1 MEDHLQFLL
10 IASCYIMLCY
20 ETVSQK
26 HTEDD
31 LDFSSFINCV
41 GVDSDGYQMLADVA
55 TALTN
60 CLFSFPNHL
69 TAAYIGYFQLY
80 RQNYKT
86 GKYREAVVLARISL
100 LDRNMICFFISFLR
114 LHPCDI

>member
-1 MEDHLQFLL
+1 MEDHLL
-10 IASCYIMLCY
+10 IASCYVMLCY
-20 ETVSQK
+20 ETVSQR

-80 RQNYKT
+80 RQNHKT
-86 GKYREAVVLARISL
+86 GKYSEAVVLARISL
-100 LDRNMICFFISFLR
+100 LDENKIFFIFSPAASL
-114 LHPCDI
+114 

>member
-10 IASCYIMLCY
+10 IAICYVMLCY

-86 GKYREAVVLARISL
+86 GKYREAVFLARISL
-100 LDRNMICFFISFLR
+100 LDKNIICFFLSFLR

>member
-1 MEDHLQFLL
+1 MLA
-10 IASCYIMLCY
+10 AS
-20 ETVSQK
+20 QR

-31 LDFSSFINCV
+31 LDFSSFINFV
-41 GVDSDGYQMLADVA
+41 RVDSDGYQMLADVA

-86 GKYREAVVLARISL
+86 GKYREAVVFLAWISFL
-100 LDRNMICFFISFLR
+100 EENMTFFSSFLR

>member
-1 MEDHLQFLL
+1 MKDHLL
-10 IASCYIMLCY
+10 IASCYVMLCY
-20 ETVSQK
+20 ETVSQRR
-26 HTEDD
+26 TEDD

-60 CLFSFPNHL
+60 CLFFFPNHL

-86 GKYREAVVLARISL
+86 RKYTAAVVFLARIS
-100 LDRNMICFFISFLR
+100 FL
-114 LHPCDI
+114 

>member
-10 IASCYIMLCY
+10 IASCYVILCY
-20 ETVSQK
+20 ERVSQK

-31 LDFSSFINCV
+31 LDFSCFINCV

-69 TAAYIGYFQLY
+69 TAAYIGYFQLN

-86 GKYREAVVLARISL
+86 AKYREAVVFLA
-100 LDRNMICFFISFLR
+100 MISFL
-114 LHPCDI
+114 